1 MPTPIVFIHGMFV
14 TPRCWK
20 PWIERF
26 TAAGHDCLAPAW
38 PLHDAAPEELR
49 RRHPDAALGALG
61 IPDLLADL
69 TRVIAGCPRPPVLV
83 GHSLGGLLVQLLLQK
98 GLGAAGVAID
108 SAPPKGVVPFS
119 WSFIRSNWPVVNP
132 FVAESEPFL
141 MSFEQFQYAFV
152 HTLPEAAQREAYES
166 QVVPESRKVGRGT
179 LSDAAAIDFRLPET
193 PALHRRHRGPHHPGQ
208 PEPLEPREVHRP
220 ELRARVSG
228 VRRPHALHHRPGRL
242 DRGRRRRRVVHRP
255 ARAVIGRPATPP
267 RCPLPQR

>member
-179 LSDAAAIDFRLPET
+179 LSDAAAIDFRLPHKPLLFIAGTEDHII
-193 PALHRRHRGPHHPGQ
+193 PASLNRSNHAKYTDPNSVHEYQEFAGRTHYIIGQ
-208 PEPLEPREVHRP
+208 DGWTEV
-220 ELRARVSG
+220 A
-228 VRRPHALHHRPGRL
+228 
-242 DRGRRRRRVVHRP
+242 D
-255 ARAVIGRPATPP
+255 AVASFIGRHAP
-267 RCPLPQR
+267 